1 MTSSS
6 SQEEK
11 QQRERDELLDAA
23 VFELNQKINLTVSGI
38 NEEKSN
44 VLMDI
49 LRVQLM
55 DIVHELDALRV
66 RRDEAMVAV
75 QSERVRQWLNSLNRS
90 PLIPLS
96 FRIRHL
102 RAIEGYLDV
111 IARDMSTLLIRAY
124 KIGILHIKE
133 KAVRQPR
140 LYQDMVHVVGI
151 ALELAVKSLLRD
163 FSLYLPPPVL
173 DIRQNFDMAR
183 LGLVIART
191 LDQEQAA
198 SDILRLKRAMIQ
210 HELLRCMDM
219 FSLTVQEQ
227 QVIAERLITFADLGD
242 IEFLRS
248 GESPA
253 RIGGGPYLISR
264 TDSPH
269 MKPYRSRRL
278 SNVMSVDVF
287 LIHAEAMFRKAADFS
302 STTFHITPALNLES
316 DVVSLSLCA
325 SMLLRIFRNVGRASR
340 QDIKDAHVQIKLR
353 RALAN
358 HSELLGKAEA
368 WSEWHLVNL
377 SARGAMLESGASPF
391 PVATL
396 LELKLPSTTRYGLVR
411 WYKASLQ
418 GGVRTGIEYI
428 SPQVAPA
435 QVTLPNFASS
445 ESGNQCWAA
454 LLEKVTSGWNVWLGD
469 WSGVPVPMTVSIKRE
484 GKSRTI
490 CRLIP
495 TGEAGANYAVF
506 HITEVMHET
515 KPTSLIDTDIT
526 RRK

>member
-1 MTSSS
+1 MTDSSLR
-6 SQEEK
+6 EEK

-38 NEEKSN
+38 SEEKSN
-44 VLMDI
+44 VLMDM

-55 DIVHELDALRV
+55 DIVHELDALRAQ
-66 RRDEAMVAV
+66 RDETMMTV

-90 PLIPLS
+90 PLIPLT

-102 RAIEGYLDV
+102 RTIEGYLDV
-111 IARDMSTLLIRAY
+111 IARDMGALLIRAY
-124 KIGILHIKE
+124 KTGILHIKE

-173 DIRQNFDMAR
+173 DVRQSFDMAR

-198 SDILRLKRAMIQ
+198 PDILRLKRAMIQ

-219 FSLTVQEQ
+219 FSLTVEEQ
-227 QVIAERLITFADLGD
+227 KMVARRLMDFASEGD

-248 GESPA
+248 GEGPA

-264 TDSPH
+264 TDFPH
-269 MKPYRSRRL
+269 MKPRRSGHL
-278 SNVMSVDVF
+278 SDIVPVNAF
-287 LIHAEAMFRKAADFS
+287 LIHAEAIFRKAASVTGFS
-302 STTFHITPALNLES
+302 STTFHITPDPPALSLES

-325 SMLLRIFRNVGRASR
+325 SMLLRTLRNVGRASR
-340 QDIKDAHVQIKLR
+340 RDIKDAHVQIKLR
-353 RALAN
+353 RALASR
-358 HSELLGKAEA
+358 SELLGKMET

-377 SARGAMLESGASPF
+377 SARGAMLESSASPF

-396 LELKLPSTTRYGLVR
+396 LELRLPSATRYGLVR
-411 WYKASLQ
+411 WCRTALQ
-418 GGVRTGIEYI
+418 GSVCMGIEYI
-428 SPQVAPA
+428 SPQLSLA

-445 ESGNQCWAA
+445 EPGDKYWSA
-454 LLEKVTSGWNVWLGD
+454 LLEKVASGWNVWLGD
-469 WSGVPVPMTVSIKRE
+469 WSGVPSPMTVSIKRE
-484 GKSRTI
+484 GKKRTI
-490 CRLIP
+490 CRLMP
-495 TGEAGANYAVF
+495 TGETGTNYAVF
-506 HITEVMHET
+506 HVTEVMHKTPSAVFE
-515 KPTSLIDTDIT
+515 
-526 RRK
+526 